1 MNQPKKVTVL
11 MPVYNGEK
19 YLKEA
24 IDSILNQTFTDF
36 DCLIINDGST
46 DSTDSIISGYSDP
59 RIKYIKNEEN
69 IGLIKTLNIGFA
81 MIESEYIVRMDADD
95 ISFPKR
101 LEKQVNYM
109 INHPDIAVLG
119 TAAIHFRNDSIL
131 KKTKTITRPDR
142 IRSRLLFSCS
152 LIHPSVIIRNTIIK
166 ENQYSYNEEFNSV
179 EDFGLW
185 QKISFNHD
193 ISNTKDTLIYYRINE
208 DGVSC
213 QAEKNIAKRDESHK
227 RVYAQAFDYFGIAY
241 SDRVLQQYREF
252 LTGRSFKRIEDFS
265 SISELIKQILIQ
277 AMSKNYDIKTIRANL
292 RFYFK
297 KNCLANNISLNKSK
311 VIHREYFDGV
321 FSFSIFEQ
329 MKYIF
334 SKFKNGLLK

>member
-1 MNQPKKVTVL
+1 MNQLKKVTVL

-36 DCLIINDGST
+36 DYLIINDGST
-46 DSTDSIISGYSDP
+46 DSTDSIISGYSDS

-152 LIHPSVIIRNTIIK
+152 LIHPSVIIRNSIIK
-166 ENQYSYNEEFNSV
+166 ENQYCYNEEFNAV

-193 ISNTKDTLIYYRINE
+193 ISNTKETLIYYRINHE
-208 DGVSC
+208 GVSS
-213 QAEKNIAKRDESHK
+213 QAEKNIARRDESHK
-227 RVYAQAFDYFGIAY
+227 RVYAQAFDYFGITY
-241 SDRVLQQYREF
+241 SDLELQLYREF
-252 LTGRSFKRIEDFS
+252 LTGRTFKKLEDILS
-265 SISELIKQILIQ
+265 VSELSRQILKQ
-277 AMSKNYDIKTIRANL
+277 AILKNYDMKTIRANL
-292 RFYFK
+292 CFYFK
-297 KNCLANNISLNKSK
+297 KNCLTNNMSLNKTI

-321 FSFSIFEQ
+321 FSYSIYEQ
-329 MKYIF
+329 VKYIF